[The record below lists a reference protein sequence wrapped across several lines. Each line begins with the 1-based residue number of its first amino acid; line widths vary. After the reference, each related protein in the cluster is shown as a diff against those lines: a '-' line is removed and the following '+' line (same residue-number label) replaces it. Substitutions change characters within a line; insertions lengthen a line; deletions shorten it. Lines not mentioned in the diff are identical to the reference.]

1 MAKLFREPICL
12 EELNLLLELKKVIM
26 IWLGIIALTVLSWSR
41 QLANLRLLLL
51 VDSLKILNGIVELLE
66 GSADVV
72 HTKDVLANEG
82 VDLGER
88 QLKHLCEV
96 FFPTGLHGFIHLIDA
111 QLAGVLGERAKV
123 LSLLFIDDTFFGQV
137 VLQFTGEKTIF
148 IAWIF
153 FVIFGL
159 LSPKL
164 FCDVGFGRI
173 QIASFNLAHKLG
185 LHSFDLRKLSYSAFL
200 SIYSLLLKLL
210 NRGYALVVPLFAVG
224 LYLFVLLTEDESFGS
239 IDLSLLFRGQL
250 IVLGRILHNLL
261 LAPLLPVEIGEADV
275 LSDLLLLFSLIVS
288 DLLELSPLLSDIDF
302 ELSNL
307 LLLCLVATGELGLF
321 FGLSHGFR
329 IACGNF
335 FDHLQKLCLD
345 QKFYLKL

>member
-96 FFPTGLHGFIHLIDA
+96 FFPAVLHGFIHLIDA

-123 LSLLFIDDTFFGQV
+123 LRLRFIDDTFFGQV
-137 VLQFTGEKTIF
+137 VLQFTGEQTIF
-148 IAWIF
+148 VALIF
-153 FVIFGL
+153 TLFRIFGF
-159 LSPKL
+159 LSPEL
-164 FCDVGFGRI
+164 FRDVGFGTI
-173 QIASFNLAHKLG
+173 QIGSINKAHKLG
-185 LHSFDLRKLSYSAFL
+185 FHFLDLHKLILSSFL
-200 SIYSLLLKLL
+200 SILSLLLELSDRVKLL
-210 NRGYALVVPLFAVG
+210 LLPLSAVG
-224 LYLFVLLTEDESFGS
+224 LNLFVLLTEDESFGS
-239 IDLSLLFRGQL
+239 IDLGFLFRGQQ

-261 LAPLLPVEIGEADV
+261 LAPLLPVEIGKADV
-275 LSDLLLLFSLIVS
+275 LGDLLLLVSLIVS
-288 DLLELSPLLSDIDF
+288 DLLELFSLLFDVFLELSDLRLLRLVAAG
-302 ELSNL
+302 ELS
-307 LLLCLVATGELGLF
+307 LF
-321 FGLSHGFR
+321 LFLSHLTIGVR
-329 IACGNF
+329 IACGIRF
-335 FDHLQKLCLD
+335 YHLQKVVS
-345 QKFYLKL
+345 